1 MAHIAPMI
9 EIKLKEQTVLLDD
22 EFSDLAENWVWHL
35 HSASH
40 CVYARGYPAGQR
52 KGGLFYM
59 HRIITGAA
67 KGLDV
72 DHKNGNGLDNRLC
85 NLRVCERSQ
94 NNANRKRVQS
104 KTSRFKGVHFE
115 NCTQRW
121 RAELTINGKR
131 IRLGRFPSEEQAVA
145 AYMKAANEHFGEYA
159 SKAEKP

>member
-1 MAHIAPMI
+1 
-9 EIKLKEQTVLLDD
+9 
-22 EFSDLAENWVWHL
+22 
-35 HSASH
+35 
-40 CVYARGYPAGQR
+40 
-52 KGGLFYM
+52 M